1 MFVPVIEK
9 LPVAAPYTPT
19 SPHPQSSATE
29 RAKRSRHT
37 TVSTSVLAARAC
49 RRAKVPTTGIAPRG
63 TVSQQRAVGAR
74 VAALTHEEEVW
85 LGRAGASRESGQ
97 EREGEG
103 VWPQHR
109 ERNPHTGVFGWPPP
123 ARRGSSRG
131 GAAPLFLP
139 CTAVDL

>member
-1 MFVPVIEK
+1 
-9 LPVAAPYTPT
+9 
-19 SPHPQSSATE
+19 
-29 RAKRSRHT
+29 
-37 TVSTSVLAARAC
+37 
-49 RRAKVPTTGIAPRG
+49 
-63 TVSQQRAVGAR
+63 

-123 ARRGSSRG
+123 ARRVRGSSRGRAAGRG